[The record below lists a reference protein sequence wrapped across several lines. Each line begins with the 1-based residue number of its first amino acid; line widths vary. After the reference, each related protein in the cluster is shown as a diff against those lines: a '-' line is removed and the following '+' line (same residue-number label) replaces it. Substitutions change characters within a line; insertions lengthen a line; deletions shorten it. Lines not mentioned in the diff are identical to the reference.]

1 LAQIILNELSR
12 VSEVKFD
19 KVTVKAIILQLKR
32 ERERERE
39 RGAGNGKR
47 KRVVK
52 EKN

>member
-39 RGAGNGKR
+39 REGQATE
-47 KRVVK
+47 K
-52 EKN
+52 ERE